1 MDEFF
6 FFSELPSIDVEDLE
20 DKIDPQLDRAFIAEV
35 ARAFAALPELAMS
48 ARDADAA

>member
-1 MDEFF
+1 MDQLF

-35 ARAFAALPELAMS
+35 AQAFAALPELQMS